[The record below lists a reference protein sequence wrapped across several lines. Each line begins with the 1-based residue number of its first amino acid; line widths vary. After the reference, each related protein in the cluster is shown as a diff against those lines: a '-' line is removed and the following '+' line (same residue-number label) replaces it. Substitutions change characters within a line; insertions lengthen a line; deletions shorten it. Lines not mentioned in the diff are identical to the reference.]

1 VSIHAHESATP
12 AERGKPAQFTV
23 EFAHAMIDAGA
34 DMMIAHGPHVLRG
47 IEVYKGKPIFYS
59 MGNFIFEN
67 DLVDLQPADNYE
79 KVELGD
85 GALPADYYN
94 KRARNDT
101 IGFPA
106 DRKFWQSAVAEMVFN
121 TDRTL
126 KAVRL
131 HPISLGFGQ
140 PRIKRGQPYPA
151 PAAEADQII
160 KDLQEL
166 CQPYGTTVEYKG
178 GVGVLSWK

>member
-1 VSIHAHESATP
+1 
-12 AERGKPAQFTV
+12 
-23 EFAHAMIDAGA
+23 
-34 DMMIAHGPHVLRG
+34 
-47 IEVYKGKPIFYS
+47 
-59 MGNFIFEN
+59 
-67 DLVDLQPADNYE
+67 
-79 KVELGD
+79 VELGD
-85 GALPADYYN
+85 GALPADYYS